1 MNKKIRFFDGWTII
15 MLVLCIA
22 GIVFALLPVSSI
34 TVASIGEAIWALA
47 TGLWVVTWR
56 AEVVSHQR
64 DEQFNEDQVAALA
77 EERDIYRNQALAA
90 EEKYEKLQKA
100 KAVSDEQLHQT
111 QNKVIVLER
120 QLNQADIKNS
130 AEPAAV
136 AKSQKPKNRVKK
148 STKDIKAEL
157 QGKKPEQSK

>member
-1 MNKKIRFFDGWTII
+1 

-22 GIVFALLPVSSI
+22 GIVTAFLPAVTVTRA
-34 TVASIGEAIWALA
+34 TVALWALA
-47 TGLWVVTWR
+47 TGLTYVAYRFT
-56 AEVVSHQR
+56 EVRHQR
-64 DEQFNEDQVAALA
+64 DEQFNKDQAAALA
-77 EERDIYRNQALAA
+77 EERDTYRNQALAA

-111 QNKVIVLER
+111 QKKVIVLEK
-120 QLNQADIKNS
+120 QLNQVDAGTA
-130 AEPAAV
+130 AEPVAV

>member
-1 MNKKIRFFDGWTII
+1 MDKKIRFFDGWTIV

-22 GIVFALLPVSSI
+22 GIVLALAGSI
-34 TVASIGEAIWALA
+34 TVASIGGAIWALA
-47 TGLWVVTWR
+47 TGIWVVAWR

-64 DEQFNEDQVAALA
+64 DELFNIDQVTALA
-77 EERDIYRNQALAA
+77 EERDTYRNQALAA

-120 QLNQADIKNS
+120 QLNQVDTKN